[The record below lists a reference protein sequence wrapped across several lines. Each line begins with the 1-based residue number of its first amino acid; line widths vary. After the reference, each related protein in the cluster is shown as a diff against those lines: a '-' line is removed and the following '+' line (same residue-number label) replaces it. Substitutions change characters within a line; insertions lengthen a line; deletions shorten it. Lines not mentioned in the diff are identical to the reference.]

1 MLELVEGDTLR
12 SPLPLDVALN
22 YALQIADA
30 LKAAHD
36 KGIVHRDLKPGNV
49 KVTPQGRVKVLDF
62 GLAKA
67 IWGPDSDRDLSPNRG
82 RPPTP

>member
-1 MLELVEGDTLR
+1 VEEPGEADCLVLELVEGDTLR

-49 KVTPQGRVKVLDF
+49 KVTP
-62 GLAKA
+62 
-67 IWGPDSDRDLSPNRG
+67 
-82 RPPTP
+82 

>member
-1 MLELVEGDTLR
+1 LVEEPGEADRLVLELVEGDTLR

-49 KVTPQGRVKVLDF
+49 KVTP
-62 GLAKA
+62 
-67 IWGPDSDRDLSPNRG
+67 
-82 RPPTP
+82 